1 MAWNARRAV
10 PEDIHVGRD
19 GWLFRTG
26 GTDAP
31 LAPFDVASGFDE
43 ARALRWRALLDGRA
57 ARLRELGIDYV
68 DLPVPD
74 KLTLMGRFYDG
85 ELSDPEGGPIRRLAG
100 LRVGA
105 PGALLNVV
113 PYLAGRIDSHPVY
126 WKTGDHWSAWGCFM
140 ACQLLCGR
148 LGAALPPLLSW
159 PHEGGERALELGAR
173 LDPPRLEDARRYRL
187 ERRSRRRWANALTLA
202 RDATGRDDDRA
213 LDVGSHAVFVNTH
226 PEADRRTLVLFG
238 DASSDVEP
246 HLLTG
251 MLAETFSEVHFLWSE
266 GIDDAYVERV
276 RPDVVLTQH
285 AERSMA
291 RVPSDGV
298 DREALAAASLEALAA
313 SHPEAV
319 RAVREGRRPPR
330 TAPAPAVR
338 RRTLLRAETYALDP
352 PITVQPECV
361 DDVNDAVMTT
371 NEVELLDVDDA
382 RVWFDG
388 GRWLVTRSGGDV
400 IARRD
405 VDDDAAARIAW
416 ETPRR
421 LPGTTLMFG
430 ASAGAH
436 CYYHWMLE
444 LLPAF
449 GLLERA
455 GIRAGEI
462 DRVLVREISGDWQR
476 QTLARFG
483 FDASRI
489 VETIRRPALHCERVL
504 HVDLPAGI
512 NLKMHRFVPQWMKHL
527 YPVDGAGRPR
537 RRLYLARPEG
547 VRRGIA
553 NEAQMLPL
561 LEAAGIERVVMEGL
575 SVREQAELLSDADIV
590 IAAHGGALTNTV
602 FCRPGTRVVELLSTH
617 VYPYYYGLA
626 ESCGHVYHAVLER
639 PGEDYP
645 RLVNHAIAQSHAGP
659 GVQAATAA
667 RSFDVPLD
675 ALERVLA
682 LLPPPSAAP

>member
-1 MAWNARRAV
+1 MGKSARGTV
-10 PEDIHVGRD
+10 PDDIRVGRD
-19 GWLFRTG
+19 GWLFGVG
-26 GTDAP
+26 GEGSP
-31 LAPFDVASGFDE
+31 LALFDAAAGFDE
-43 ARALRWRALLDGRA
+43 ARALEWRSLLDART
-57 ARLRELGIDYV
+57 ARLGALGIHYV

-74 KLTLMGRFYDG
+74 KLTLMRRFYDG
-85 ELSDPEGGPIRRLAG
+85 ELAAPEGSPIRRLAA
-100 LRVGA
+100 LKVGPPA
-105 PGALLNVV
+105 ALLNVV
-113 PYLAGRIDSHPVY
+113 PYLAERVDNHPVY

-159 PHEGGERALELGAR
+159 PHEDAERALELGAR
-173 LDPPRLEDARRYRL
+173 LVPPRLETARRYRL

-202 RDATGRDDDRA
+202 RDATGRDDDRR

-226 PEADRRTLVLFG
+226 PEATRRTLVLFG
-238 DASSDVEP
+238 DAASDVEP

-266 GIDDAYVERV
+266 GIDDAYLERV
-276 RPDVVLTQH
+276 RPDVVVTQH
-285 AERSMA
+285 SERAMG
-291 RVPSDGV
+291 RVPVDGV
-298 DREALAAASLEALAA
+298 DREVLAETSLEALAA
-313 SHPEAV
+313 AHPETV

-330 TAPAPAVR
+330 LGPAPAVR
-338 RRTLLRAETYALDP
+338 RRTLLRTETYALDP

-382 RVWFDG
+382 NVWFDG
-388 GRWLVTRSGGDV
+388 GRWLVTRGGGEIV
-400 IARRD
+400 SRRD
-405 VDDDAAARIAW
+405 VDDELAASIPW
-416 ETPRR
+416 QTPRR

-455 GIRAGEI
+455 GIPVADI

-483 FDASRI
+483 FDESRI
-489 VETIRRPALHCERVL
+489 VETIRRPALRCERVL

-527 YPVDGAGRPR
+527 YPIDGTDRPR

-547 VRRGIA
+547 VRRGVA
-553 NEAQMLPL
+553 NEAGMLPL

-575 SVREQAELLSDADIV
+575 SVAEQARLLADADV
-590 IAAHGGALTNTV
+590 VVAAHGGALTNTV
-602 FCRPGTRVVELLSTH
+602 FCRPGTYVVELLSTH

-626 ESCGHVYHAVLER
+626 ASCGHVYHAVLER

-645 RLVNHAIAQSHAGP
+645 RLVNHGIAQSHAGAK
-659 GVQAATAA
+659 VQASTAS

-682 LLPPPSAAP
+682 LLPPPP